1 MGLYRD
7 LCVLLYLS
15 MTVYSLFHL
24 SLGSVY
30 CRGSPFWVHVF
41 LTPIWKKDV
50 GSNGVICPFM
60 QAIMHHE
67 GHMDDGLNLSR
78 SQHEESRT
86 ARVIRSTV
94 FLFNRFI
101 RYIFLLCCDCLI
113 FYFNFVFRLQINNSK
128 TYYVGKSQTVWQFC
142 WTH

>member
-7 LCVLLYLS
+7 LCILLYLS

>member
-7 LCVLLYLS
+7 LCILLYLS

-41 LTPIWKKDV
+41 LTPILKKDV

-128 TYYVGKSQTVWQFC
+128 TYYVGKSQTVWQFY

>member
-1 MGLYRD
+1 MNLYRNM
-7 LCVLLYLS
+7 CISLYLT
-15 MTVYSLFHL
+15 MTAYSLFHL
-24 SLGSVY
+24 SLDSVY
-30 CRGSPFWVHVF
+30 CHGSPFWVHIF

-50 GSNGVICPFM
+50 GSNGVIFVFM

-113 FYFNFVFRLQINNSK
+113 LYFSFIFILQINNSK
-128 TYYVGKSQTVWQFC
+128 TYYVGKSHTVWQFC

>member
-1 MGLYRD
+1 MD
-7 LCVLLYLS
+7 LCRDRYILLYPS

-30 CRGSPFWVHVF
+30 CHGSPFWVHIF
-41 LTPIWKKDV
+41 LTPILKKDA

-101 RYIFLLCCDCLI
+101 RYVFLLCCDCLM
-113 FYFNFVFRLQINNSK
+113 FYFHFVFRLQINNSK
-128 TYYVGKSQTVWQFC
+128 TYYVGKSHIVWQFC
-142 WTH
+142 QTH